1 MKKTCISFTLAIV
14 MFVSLLSGSAYAIN
28 CTVGYAGINS
38 YKPYCGYYNLY
49 GTNYCRN
56 LDAQIQRIYIGFG
69 GTRTTKFI
77 YENNNATKANL
88 LSTNSKPA
96 TWFIWSGHG
105 FKSWSDKNS
114 FHLAYYNGNTHASLA
129 NGENNLNVNFTTL
142 DAKFGHKYVV
152 AYTCNWLM
160 NGGSTTKQTNIYK
173 TMRGTR
179 LMMGF
184 ASQMYLDS
192 SEANLFGLY
201 METNTIA
208 DAFIFAAQQRQPQNS
223 QTVIARVMAYN
234 PAINDN
240 IYNNSSNAP
249 YYTSSPSSFST
260 PKTVSIY
267 PKSS

>member
-14 MFVSLLSGSAYAIN
+14 MFVSLLSGSAYAID

-69 GTRTTKFI
+69 GTRTNKFI

-114 FHLAYYNGNTHASLA
+114 F
-129 NGENNLNVNFTTL
+129 
-142 DAKFGHKYVV
+142 
-152 AYTCNWLM
+152 
-160 NGGSTTKQTNIYK
+160 I
-173 TMRGTR
+173 
-179 LMMGF
+179 
-184 ASQMYLDS
+184 
-192 SEANLFGLY
+192 
-201 METNTIA
+201 
-208 DAFIFAAQQRQPQNS
+208 
-223 QTVIARVMAYN
+223 
-234 PAINDN
+234 
-240 IYNNSSNAP
+240 
-249 YYTSSPSSFST
+249 
-260 PKTVSIY
+260 
-267 PKSS
+267 